1 MRQVASWILA
11 AGVAATMA
19 STLGARAQSA
29 ASIPRVIT
37 QRIDKSARVPLA
49 GNTRPEVGTA
59 IDQGAAP
66 DDYPMPH
73 MLLQLKR
80 SPAAERAFAQTIEA
94 LHDPAS
100 PQFHRWLDPADIGAR
115 FGLASA
121 DLSAITGWLV
131 GYRFNVNVVY
141 DNGLLIDFS
150 GTAGQVREAFHT
162 EIHSFDV
169 GGKPHIAN
177 ISDPEIPA
185 ALAPAIEGVVALH
198 DFKPHPLVKKR
209 PAYSFDCSGGICS
222 QAVVPADLATIYNF
236 TPAFAAGITGNGETV
251 VVIED
256 TNVFNPA
263 DWATFRKTFGL
274 DIYASGQFVEVHP
287 APPSGATNC
296 TNPGVNVDESE
307 AILDAEWASAAAPN
321 AKIELASCANSP
333 DGLLIAIQNV
343 IAAKTHP
350 SIISMSYGECEVG
363 NGAASNAAYNKAF
376 QQAVAEGVSMFVS
389 AGDEDA
395 ASCDAHASVAT
406 HGIGISGL
414 ASTIYNVAVGGTD
427 FADTDN
433 GDNSKYWSSTNNSK
447 FGSAKSYI
455 PEIPWN
461 GSCGSELLAQYFGY
475 GASFGPSGFCNNG
488 YGSEFFLEV
497 VGGSGGPSGCATGA
511 PSVAGVVSGTCKG
524 HAKPSWQNLVG
535 NPKDGVR
542 DIPDVSLFASNGI
555 WDEYYVYCDSDV
567 NDGGAPCT
575 GAPSGWS
582 GAGGTSFSS
591 PILAGIQALV
601 NERMGEP
608 QGNPNPVYYS
618 LANAEYGASGD
629 PSCQSDG
636 TKAPASTCVFYNVYR
651 GNIDV
656 NCQGSHDCFLDKAT
670 NGVLSKSDSSF
681 AVAYGAGVGWNFSTG
696 IGTVN
701 VYNLILNWSSGL
713 TARTAAAQ

>member
-1 MRQVASWILA
+1 
-11 AGVAATMA
+11 
-19 STLGARAQSA
+19 
-29 ASIPRVIT
+29 
-37 QRIDKSARVPLA
+37 
-49 GNTRPEVGTA
+49 
-59 IDQGAAP
+59 
-66 DDYPMPH
+66 
-73 MLLQLKR
+73 
-80 SPAAERAFAQTIEA
+80 
-94 LHDPAS
+94 
-100 PQFHRWLDPADIGAR
+100 
-115 FGLASA
+115 
-121 DLSAITGWLV
+121 
-131 GYRFNVNVVY
+131 
-141 DNGLLIDFS
+141 
-150 GTAGQVREAFHT
+150 
-162 EIHSFDV
+162 
-169 GGKPHIAN
+169 
-177 ISDPEIPA
+177 
-185 ALAPAIEGVVALH
+185 
-198 DFKPHPLVKKR
+198 
-209 PAYSFDCSGGICS
+209 
-222 QAVVPADLATIYNF
+222 
-236 TPAFAAGITGNGETV
+236 
-251 VVIED
+251 
-256 TNVFNPA
+256 
-263 DWATFRKTFGL
+263 
-274 DIYASGQFVEVHP
+274 
-287 APPSGATNC
+287 
-296 TNPGVNVDESE
+296 
-307 AILDAEWASAAAPN
+307 
-321 AKIELASCANSP
+321 
-333 DGLLIAIQNV
+333 
-343 IAAKTHP
+343 
-350 SIISMSYGECEVG
+350 
-363 NGAASNAAYNKAF
+363 
-376 QQAVAEGVSMFVS
+376 MFVS

-555 WDEYYVYCDSDV
+555 WDEYYVYCNSDV

-670 NGVLSKSDSSF
+670 NGVLSKSRLLVRRRLRRGRGLELLDGDWHRQRLQFNPELVERTHREDSGGAVNIDPGRVRGARLA
-681 AVAYGAGVGWNFSTG
+681 AVA
-696 IGTVN
+696 
-701 VYNLILNWSSGL
+701 
-713 TARTAAAQ
+713 AAASVSKGA